1 MSKIF
6 KDIVYL
12 SEFEKDKKKLL
23 KRFRT
28 IDEDLDNFINVQLK
42 LFHKLGI
49 DNNALEHI
57 SDLGINEP
65 KIYKV
70 KKFACKSLKGKG
82 VQSGIR
88 IIYSY
93 FENDDRI
100 EFVEIYYKGDK
111 EKEERDRIKR
121 LYQEGSPDYLVAK
134 VN

>member
-1 MSKIF
+1 MTKIF

-12 SEFEKDKKKLL
+12 PEFEKEKKKLL

-49 DNNALEHI
+49 DSNAVEHI
-57 SDLGINEP
+57 TDLGINEP
-65 KIYKV
+65 KIFKV

-93 FENDDRI
+93 FENSDRI

-111 EKEERDRIKR
+111 EKEDRDRIKR
-121 LYQEGSPDYLVAK
+121 LYK
-134 VN
+134 

>member
-6 KDIVYL
+6 KDIVHL

-28 IDEDLDNFINVQLK
+28 LDDDLNTFINIQLK
-42 LFHKLGI
+42 LYHKLGI
-49 DNNALEHI
+49 DNNAVEQI

-82 VQSGIR
+82 VQSEIR

-93 FENDDRI
+93 YEKLDKI

-111 EKEERDRIKR
+111 ENEDRNRIKR
-121 LYQEGSPDYLVAK
+121 LYRK
-134 VN
+134 

>member
-1 MSKIF
+1 MNKIF
-6 KDIVYL
+6 KDIAYIP
-12 SEFEKDKKKLL
+12 EFEKEKKKLL

-28 IDEDLDNFINVQLK
+28 LDEDLDNFINVQLK

-49 DNNALEHI
+49 DNNAVEHI
-57 SDLGINEP
+57 SDLGIDEP

-88 IIYSY
+88 IIYSFY
-93 FENDDRI
+93 KKLDKI

-111 EKEERDRIKR
+111 EDEDRERIKR
-121 LYQEGSPDYLVAK
+121 LYQK
-134 VN
+134 

>member
-1 MSKIF
+1 MTKIF
-6 KDIVYL
+6 KDIVYPP
-12 SEFEKDKKKLL
+12 EFEKEKKKLL

-28 IDEDLDNFINVQLK
+28 LGEDLDNFINVQLK
-42 LFHKLGI
+42 LFHRLGI
-49 DNNALEHI
+49 DNNAVEQI
-57 SDLGINEP
+57 SDLDITEP

-93 FENDDRI
+93 YEKLDKI

-111 EKEERDRIKR
+111 ENENRDRIKR
-121 LYQEGSPDYLVAK
+121 MYK
-134 VN
+134 

>member
-6 KDIVYL
+6 KNIVHL

-28 IDEDLDNFINVQLK
+28 LDEDLDNFIKVQLK

-49 DNNALEHI
+49 DNNAVEQI
-57 SDLGINEP
+57 SDLGIDEP

-93 FENDDRI
+93 YEKLDKI

-111 EKEERDRIKR
+111 ENEDRDRIKR
-121 LYQEGSPDYLVAK
+121 LY
-134 VN
+134 

>member
-1 MSKIF
+1 MSKLF
-6 KDIVYL
+6 KDIIYL
-12 SEFEKDKKKLL
+12 PEFEKDKKKLL

-28 IDEDLDNFINVQLK
+28 LDEDLETFINIQLR

-49 DNNALEHI
+49 DNNAVEHI
-57 SDLGINEP
+57 SDLGITEP

-82 VQSGIR
+82 VLSGIR

-93 FENDDRI
+93 SLDHDKI

-111 EKEERDRIKR
+111 QNEDRERINK
-121 LYQEGSPDYLVAK
+121 LYK
-134 VN
+134 

>member
-28 IDEDLDNFINVQLK
+28 LDEDLNNFINVQLK
-42 LFHKLGI
+42 LFHKLEI
-49 DNNALEHI
+49 DNNAVEQI
-57 SDLGINEP
+57 SDLSINEP

-88 IIYSY
+88 IIYS
-93 FENDDRI
+93 FFLNDDRI

-111 EKEERDRIKR
+111 ENEDRDRIKR
-121 LYQEGSPDYLVAK
+121 LYK
-134 VN
+134 K